1 MGRKV
6 RFALLERVVDGKV
19 TWRNPKIWR
28 LSEARHYV
36 AVAATQ
42 GETYHIVECTAD
54 VGAVDDKPT
63 KSLSFFRPSS
73 SA

>member
-6 RFALLERVVDGKV
+6 RFALLERIVDGKV

-28 LSEARHYV
+28 LAEARHYV
-36 AVAATQ
+36 KIAATQ

-54 VGAVDDKPT
+54 VGAVNDRPT
-63 KSLSFFRPSS
+63 KSLSFSRSS